1 MLLALEELRAG
12 GGGGEGVPPV
22 CVPSR
27 RAITRA
33 GRAGVRLT
41 VPAAVCVVGNVQGAN
56 ATTIFFFSSTFQIN
70 IATVTANATAF
81 EVTTTRTTEHLR
93 T

>member
-22 CVPSR
+22 CVPPR

-56 ATTIFFFSSTFQIN
+56 ATTIFFSSTFQIN

-81 EVTTTRTTEHLR
+81 EVTTPRTTEHLR